1 METLGR
7 IKHSQIGYQESLQIN
22 QKIFFLS
29 QVKKKK
35 KTFYEWRSYLFMQFA
50 PNKLKKIEGKTHLK
64 ETSQP
69 CLYFGNFC
77 GGGGRIGNLY
87 INNNK
92 NKWIGFSSKGVG
104 IEGFDKE
111 RKNPNK

>member
-1 METLGR
+1 
-7 IKHSQIGYQESLQIN
+7 
-22 QKIFFLS
+22 
-29 QVKKKK
+29 
-35 KTFYEWRSYLFMQFA
+35 MQFA
-50 PNKLKKIEGKTHLK
+50 PNKLKKIEGKIHLK

-104 IEGFDKE
+104 IEGLIRRGRTQTNRVKGGPKWWIGF
-111 RKNPNK
+111 RVRI

>member
-1 METLGR
+1 
-7 IKHSQIGYQESLQIN
+7 
-22 QKIFFLS
+22 
-29 QVKKKK
+29 
-35 KTFYEWRSYLFMQFA
+35 MQFA

-92 NKWIGFSSKGVG
+92 NKGVG

>member
-1 METLGR
+1 MNED
-7 IKHSQIGYQESLQIN
+7 
-22 QKIFFLS
+22 
-29 QVKKKK
+29 
-35 KTFYEWRSYLFMQFA
+35 RSYLFMQFA

-92 NKWIGFSSKGVG
+92 NKGVG